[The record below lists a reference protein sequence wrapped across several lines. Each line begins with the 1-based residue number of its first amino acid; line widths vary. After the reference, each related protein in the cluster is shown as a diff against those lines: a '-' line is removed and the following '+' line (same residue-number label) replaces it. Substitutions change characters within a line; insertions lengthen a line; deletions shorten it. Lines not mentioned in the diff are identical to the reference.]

1 MSYTV
6 DKYLTRDL
14 FNPVEFIAAFR
25 AVFDLLKG
33 SYHDLLIMFIV
44 FSKIKKADMTPLK
57 VKVNIIVISRV

>member
-1 MSYTV
+1 M
-6 DKYLTRDL
+6 TRDL

-33 SYHDLLIMFIV
+33 SYHDLLIMLFIV
-44 FSKIKKADMTPLK
+44 FSKIKKTDMNPLK